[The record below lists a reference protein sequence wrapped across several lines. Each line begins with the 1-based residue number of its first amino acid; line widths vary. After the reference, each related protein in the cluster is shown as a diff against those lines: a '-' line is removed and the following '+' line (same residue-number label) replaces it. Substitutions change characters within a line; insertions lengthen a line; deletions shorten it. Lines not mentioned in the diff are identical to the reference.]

1 MGIKWGAM
9 RHTFHISQGVPSNKV
24 AKSAKVFFMIDFY
37 SSKDA

>member
-1 MGIKWGAM
+1 MHPLTKL
-9 RHTFHISQGVPSNKV
+9 FISQGVPYERM